1 MKTSVKTIL
10 VAVPFALVLGGV
22 YWLGSS
28 QGEAGEPS
36 STLPAA
42 LGVPSGTTF
51 PASASQG
58 AGPMPAAA
66 AKSAEAPP
74 VKAPLTEE
82 EKRDVLGKFYEAAEK
97 DIAKVESDI
106 SKARAAGKSLS
117 DIAVLE
123 ERLEKMRQVLQQA
136 RMRHPGY

>member
-1 MKTSVKTIL
+1 MRPSVKAIL
-10 VAVPFALVLGGV
+10 VTMPFALVLGDV

-28 QGEAGEPS
+28 QREAGMPS
-36 STLPAA
+36 SMLPAA
-42 LGVPSGTTF
+42 LGMPSSNTL
-51 PASASQG
+51 PASASPG
-58 AGPMPAAA
+58 TGPMPAAV
-66 AKSAEAPP
+66 AKSADAPP
-74 VKAPLTEE
+74 VKVPLTDE

-97 DIAKVESDI
+97 NIANVESDI

-123 ERLEKMRQVLQQA
+123 EKLEKMRQVLQQT